1 MNTPHL
7 VILDEY
13 GYYAQ
18 SFNNVFGGRSKRSIA
33 KQMDIQQRWD
43 IRCQKRKLN
52 AAIGS
57 EDKPIKVRK
66 I

>member
-1 MNTPHL
+1 MNTPYV
-7 VILDEY
+7 VILDEF
-13 GYYAQ
+13 GYYA
-18 SFNNVFGGRSKRSIA
+18 SSVSPLMGKRSLA
-33 KQMDIQQRWD
+33 QQVEIQQRWD